1 MFKVAECNTV
11 DGGKTFTEGSVVQVK
26 AMLCT
31 FYAIYALH
39 CSYNKFQIQVGTLKC
54 ILDVPHPLLISF
66 PFFSTQD
73 ILIPTPL
80 RLLIIGKSFQ
90 IRHTF

>member
-1 MFKVAECNTV
+1 MFKVAECNTI

-26 AMLCT
+26 AMLFT

-39 CSYNKFQIQVGTLKC
+39 CSYNKFQIQVGTLEC

>member
-1 MFKVAECNTV
+1 MFKVAECNTI

-39 CSYNKFQIQVGTLKC
+39 CSYNKFQIQVGTLEC
-54 ILDVPHPLLISF
+54 IIDVPLPLLISF
-66 PFFSTQD
+66 SIFFHPGHSYSNPPP
-73 ILIPTPL
+73 LIDYWE
-80 RLLIIGKSFQ
+80 
-90 IRHTF
+90 